1 MTPNQISKLINSLQ
15 YRKRMSLTIDDLE
28 SKIIAFILLKNYRGK
43 SLTIGQWQVLFDGE
57 KLSINE
63 APRRNVNQLSLF
75 ERRNSP

>member
-28 SKIIAFILLKNYRGK
+28 SKVIAFIMVKDCQNK
-43 SLTIGQWQVLFDGE
+43 PIIIGNWRLLFDGE
-57 KLSINE
+57 KLSVNE

-75 ERRNSP
+75 ERS

>member
-28 SKIIAFILLKNYRGK
+28 SEIIAFILLKNYRGK

-57 KLSINE
+57 KLSISE
-63 APRRNVNQLSLF
+63 APCINVN
-75 ERRNSP
+75 